1 MRRREA
7 GLTLLEI
14 LVALVVLA
22 LVGSVALQLATRSLR
37 QNDAVDARLAALAVA
52 RSVLESAGVDYPL
65 APGRY
70 RSPDDAS
77 LRWSVQVD
85 APPAQDSGASGRR
98 VVPYAL
104 TVTVTWTDRAR
115 PKALTVQAV
124 RLGPPP

>member
-7 GLTLLEI
+7 GLTLLEV

-22 LVGSVALQLATRSLR
+22 LVGSVALQLATRSLW
-37 QNDAVDARLAALAVA
+37 QHDAVDARLAALAVA
-52 RSVLESAGVDYPL
+52 RSALDAAGVDYPL

-70 RSPDDAS
+70 RSRGDAS

-85 APPAQDSGASGRR
+85 VPPAQDSVASGRR

-115 PKALTVQAV
+115 RQALTARAV